1 MGAENATVGMPTAA
15 DFLKYTSFK
24 FHYATESSNTTLY
37 SAIYPVD
44 KCTELSRNPYFLAEL
59 PTAIYVHG
67 FHTNQS
73 APELK
78 ELVES
83 FVLHNKNFNMIT
95 LDWDHFAY
103 LQYYEVDSP
112 LAAVVCSMNIFN

>member
-1 MGAENATVGMPTAA
+1 MGAENASVGMPTAA
-15 DFLKYTSFK
+15 DFLNYTSFI
-24 FHYATESSNTTLY
+24 FHYAAEPWNTTLH

-44 KCTELSRNPYFLAEL
+44 KCTELSSNPYFFAVL

-67 FHTNQS
+67 FQTNQS

-83 FVLHNKNFNMIT
+83 FVLHNRNFNMIT
-95 LDWDHFAY
+95 LDWEHFAY

-112 LAAVVCSMNIFN
+112 LAAVVCSMNILN